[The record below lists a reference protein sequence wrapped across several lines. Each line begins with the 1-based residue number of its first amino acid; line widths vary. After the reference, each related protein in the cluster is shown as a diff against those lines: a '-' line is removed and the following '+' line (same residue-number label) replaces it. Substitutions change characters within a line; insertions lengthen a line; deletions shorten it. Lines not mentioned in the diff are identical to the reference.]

1 MKNKTGLKF
10 NYTFLLLGFLVAI
23 LIVFTIAKPTM
34 LWAPDT
40 WKAMAI
46 QFPEFGVFTL
56 GVMLCFI
63 IGCIDV
69 SFVALGNFA
78 SILAAL
84 LMRTVTDGTLPESD
98 TGLIVLLAIL
108 LALVVGGLGGLLNG
122 SLISRLGIPPILA
135 TLATQM
141 VFRGLSIALTR
152 GDAVT
157 GIPEIYGEIG
167 HIYLLGIIPVPM
179 LIFLFVFAIC
189 AFLLKCTTYGKKLY
203 MIGSNPKAARF
214 SAINVTRMIN
224 VTFVI
229 NGVIAALSALL
240 MVNTYNS
247 AKADFGSSYLMRC
260 ILILV
265 LAGVLPDGG
274 MGKILDVLISIV
286 TIQII
291 ASCVNMFPEL
301 NTYYSSLIS
310 AALLLITLM
319 MTSYLFNPERKVRR
333 AEKKEELPKESA

>member
-10 NYTFLLLGFLVAI
+10 DYTFLLLGFLVAI
-23 LIVFTIAKPTM
+23 LVAFTIAKPTM

-78 SILAAL
+78 SILACL

-98 TGLIVLLAIL
+98 TGLIVLLSIL
-108 LALVVGGLGGLLNG
+108 VALVIGGLGGLLNG

-167 HIYLLGIIPVPM
+167 HIYLFGILPVPM
-179 LIFLFVFAIC
+179 LIFIAVFLIC
-189 AFLLKCTTYGKKLY
+189 AFLLKYTTYGKKLY
-203 MIGSNPKAARF
+203 MIGANPKAARF

-229 NGVIAALSALL
+229 NGVIAAISALL

-319 MTSYLFNPERKVRR
+319 VTSYLFNPERKRR
-333 AEKKEELPKESA
+333 TEKKEELPKESA

>member
-1 MKNKTGLKF
+1 MT
-10 NYTFLLLGFLVAI
+10 THFLLLGFLVAI
-23 LIVFTIAKPTM
+23 LIAFTIAKPTM

-78 SILAAL
+78 SILACL

-98 TGLIVLLAIL
+98 TGLIVLLSIL
-108 LALVVGGLGGLLNG
+108 VALVIGGLGGLLNG

-167 HIYLLGIIPVPM
+167 HIYLFGIFRFDADIHRR
-179 LIFLFVFAIC
+179 FLIC
-189 AFLLKCTTYGKKLY
+189 AFLLKYVRQ
-203 MIGSNPKAARF
+203 KAVYDRRQPQGGPVQRHQCHKDDQRHLQ
-214 SAINVTRMIN
+214 INS
-224 VTFVI
+224 
-229 NGVIAALSALL
+229 VIAAISALL
-240 MVNTYNS
+240 MVKHNS
-247 AKADFGSSYLMRC
+247 AKRT
-260 ILILV
+260 
-265 LAGVLPDGG
+265 LAAR
-274 MGKILDVLISIV
+274 I
-286 TIQII
+286 
-291 ASCVNMFPEL
+291 
-301 NTYYSSLIS
+301 
-310 AALLLITLM
+310 
-319 MTSYLFNPERKVRR
+319 
-333 AEKKEELPKESA
+333 